1 MLTEHDLI
9 ASLMRNQVYMEEVT
23 REMLPDDTMD
33 ILNGT
38 RKGKSDVKTL
48 DHIMGVSDINTRQK
62 AKEQRIKAVTI
73 GKTA

>member
-1 MLTEHDLI
+1 
-9 ASLMRNQVYMEEVT
+9 MEEVT

-48 DHIMGVSDINTRQK
+48 EHIMGVSDINTR
-62 AKEQRIKAVTI
+62 
-73 GKTA
+73 